1 MQAADGPD
9 LANRSDF
16 ANREVGGGFRSFTPT
31 QAFFLAR
38 LQDLIARRQQQ
49 ASQVAA
55 DDWRLRLLDK
65 AMYSTFRD
73 CVDLGVGDDA
83 RALLRRQTQAEQS

>member
-1 MQAADGPD
+1 MQAADRPD
-9 LANRSDF
+9 LANR
-16 ANREVGGGFRSFTPT
+16 NEVGGGFRSFTPT

-38 LQDLIARRQQQ
+38 LQDLIARRQEQG
-49 ASQVAA
+49 SQLPA

-65 AMYSTFRD
+65 ALYSSFRD

-83 RALLRRQTQAEQS
+83 RSLLRRQTQAEHS